1 MYDDEQ
7 SEPMA
12 QPEHD
17 ESILHCG
24 MRLVE
29 ELNGIRIVENRSG
42 FVKSDA
48 MLTLIELCLCFV
60 PFEA

>member
-1 MYDDEQ
+1 MNHDEQ

-12 QPEHD
+12 ESQHD
-17 ESILHCG
+17 ESIFLCCV
-24 MRLVE
+24 RLIE

-42 FVKSDA
+42 FMKSDA
-48 MLTLIELCLCFV
+48 MFTLVQFRFCVI